1 MRRDKPRTN
10 GRVFPVFPIL
20 AAGLIGYL
28 IGGWHPAALRASS
41 DPSAADTVALRFPQ
55 AWEKISQAAAA
66 DNAVPESG
74 VLHDAAT
81 TISAPANV
89 SDVQLALLDPQPMI
103 PQAHPPIAQAALDPT
118 PQARVQLASAEAV
131 APAATLDSHAATPP
145 EVRPIAA
152 TQPQQPV
159 KSAAAKSMEPKRTER
174 TEPKSLA
181 PKSLAPKN
189 LAPKNLAPK
198 NLAPKNL
205 GSMAPR
211 RSTNRP
217 GYMLDDA
224 QIASIKER
232 LHLTPDQEQMWP
244 AVEVALRNIAYTRAQ
259 QARDRTMQPADID
272 PESVDGLKS
281 AAVPLI
287 LSFNEEQKQE
297 VRDLAHVMGLD
308 QLASQF

>member
-1 MRRDKPRTN
+1 MRRNKPRMR
-10 GRVFPVFPIL
+10 GRVFPVL
-20 AAGLIGYL
+20 AAALIGYL

-55 AWEKISQAAAA
+55 AWEKASRPAA
-66 DNAVPESG
+66 DDALPESG

-81 TISAPANV
+81 AISASANV
-89 SDVQLALLDPQPMI
+89 SDAQFALLDPQPTI
-103 PQAHPPIAQAALDPT
+103 PQSYPLPIAQTSLDPAPQAH
-118 PQARVQLASAEAV
+118 VQLASAEAA
-131 APAATLDSHAATPP
+131 APAAALDSNAAWPL
-145 EVRPIAA
+145 EAQPIAA
-152 TQPQQPV
+152 TPPQQPV
-159 KSAAAKSMEPKRTER
+159 KSAAAKSMEPKRTEPIR
-174 TEPKSLA
+174 TAPKSLA
-181 PKSLAPKN
+181 PKSLA
-189 LAPKNLAPK
+189 
-198 NLAPKNL
+198 
-205 GSMAPR
+205 SMAPR
-211 RSTNRP
+211 RPMNRP

-244 AVEVALRNIAYTRAQ
+244 AVEAALRNIAYTRAQ
-259 QARDRTMQPADID
+259 QARSRATQPADID
-272 PESVDGLKS
+272 PESVEGLKS